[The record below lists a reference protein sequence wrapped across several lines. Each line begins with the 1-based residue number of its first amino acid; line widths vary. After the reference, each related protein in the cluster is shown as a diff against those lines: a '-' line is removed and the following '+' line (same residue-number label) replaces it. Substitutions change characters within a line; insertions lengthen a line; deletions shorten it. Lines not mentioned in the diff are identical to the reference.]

1 MYYNELDPYALEW
14 IAQLARCG
22 TLKAGELD
30 GRDIKE
36 VRAADLAGHERC
48 HFFAGI
54 GGWEYAL
61 MLAGWKGEVWTGSC
75 PCQPFSQA
83 GKRKGTSDERHL
95 WPVWR
100 DLIAECRPPVV
111 FGEQV
116 ASPLGREWLS
126 GVRAEMEALGYE
138 VGAADLCAA
147 GVGAPHIRQRLF
159 WVAQSRREQQ
169 GRCDSR
175 PGKSDKPHGGRAPD
189 QPGGPGGS
197 GGPGN
202 PDPARQHQYEESN
215 RRPRGSPLEASRR
228 PDAVR
233 SGVGSGGLANT
244 NRRGCGKERQSREL
258 SQIRGGG
265 ADEWVQVK
273 STSTCFWHP
282 YDVIPCADGKARRI
296 EPTIQPLAHGVSG
309 RVGLLRGA
317 GNAIVPQV
325 AATFVRAFMEADK
338 ASETGGGK

>member
-36 VRAADLAGHERC
+36 VRAADFAGHERC

-61 MLAGWKGEVWTGSC
+61 MLAGWRGEVWTGSC

-147 GVGAPHIRQRLF
+147 SVGAPHIRQRLF
-159 WVAQSRREQQ
+159 WVAYLQTDRRQQERQDGPGSAERAETEGWAAGLGLRGAPGGLGNTMHPERGPLNVDREDGPNWQDGRREET
-169 GRCDSR
+169 
-175 PGKSDKPHGGRAPD
+175 HGVTRAHGEICPW
-189 QPGGPGGS
+189 
-197 GGPGN
+197 
-202 PDPARQHQYEESN
+202 
-215 RRPRGSPLEASRR
+215 
-228 PDAVR
+228 DA
-233 SGVGSGGLANT
+233 
-244 NRRGCGKERQSREL
+244 
-258 SQIRGGG
+258 
-265 ADEWVQVK
+265 
-273 STSTCFWHP
+273 
-282 YDVIPCADGKARRI
+282 YDLIPCADGKARRI
-296 EPTIQPLAHGVSG
+296 EPGTFPLAHGVPN
-309 RVGLLRGA
+309 RVGRLRA
-317 GNAIVPQV
+317 YGNAIVPQV
-325 AATFVRAFMEADK
+325 ASTFVRAFMDADK
-338 ASETGGGK
+338 ASTSAEQAERAGGA

>member
-159 WVAQSRREQQ
+159 WGARRVEDALYEGPPSEQAIWE
-169 GRCDSR
+169 
-175 PGKSDKPHGGRAPD
+175 PGPAEAGDAGT
-189 QPGGPGGS
+189 S
-197 GGPGN
+197 G
-202 PDPARQHQYEESN
+202 A
-215 RRPRGSPLEASRR
+215 
-228 PDAVR
+228 
-233 SGVGSGGLANT
+233 SGGLANT